1 MRARFELLLWGS
13 ALIGVVGASM
23 AASAATP
30 ETMPPRADAGAIE
43 NGIVVPAESLGERVL
58 RAVAHDPF
66 RMTRTPSPVPFG
78 AAGPAVASAPTAII
92 VPPLLLRGIVGPPWR
107 AVLEGAPGIELGQL
121 VRTGDSI
128 GGARVIAV
136 GSDAVTLRTPDTTWT
151 LTMRRP

>member
-13 ALIGVVGASM
+13 GLMGVM
-23 AASAATP
+23 AASIAARAAAP
-30 ETMPPRADAGAIE
+30 EPMPPRADAGAIE

-66 RMTRTPSPVPFG
+66 RMARAPSPVPFG
-78 AAGPAVASAPTAII
+78 APGLAVAAAPSAIS

-107 AVLEGAPGIELGQL
+107 AVLEGAPGIEFGQL

-128 GGARVIAV
+128 GGARVLAV